1 MAEGLGIAASAIAVI
16 ELAAKVASLC
26 LQYSKDVQGARDDI
40 ARLQRTTTDLQNM
53 SKSVKELLD
62 GPHRERLKA
71 SRELRA
77 TLDDSQRQL
86 EQLKNKLTPNTPRAA
101 MKRIGLRALKW
112 PFENRDIEKI
122 IESLARFTQTIS
134 LSLQVDQ
141 T

>member
-16 ELAAKVASLC
+16 ELSAKVASLC

-40 ARLQRTTTDLQNM
+40 ARLQRTTTDLHNM
-53 SKSVKELLD
+53 SRSVKELLD

-71 SRELRA
+71 SRQLQD
-77 TLDDSQRQL
+77 TLHDSREQL
-86 EQLKNKLTPNTPRAA
+86 EQLDNKLTPSTSRTT
-101 MKRIGLRALKW
+101 MRRFGLRALKW
-112 PFENRDIEKI
+112 PFESRDIEKI
-122 IESLARFTQTIS
+122 IESLARSTQTIS

>member
-53 SKSVKELLD
+53 SRSVKELLD
-62 GPHRERLKA
+62 GPHKRLKA

-86 EQLKNKLTPNTPRAA
+86 EQLKNKLTPNTCRAA

-112 PFENRDIEKI
+112 PFESRDIEKI
-122 IESLARFTQTIS
+122 IESLARSTQTIS

>member
-40 ARLQRTTTDLQNM
+40 ARLERTATELRNW
-53 SKSVKELLD
+53 SERVKGLLN
-62 GPHRERLKA
+62 GPHGESLKA
-71 SRELRA
+71 SQQLRA

-112 PFENRDIEKI
+112 PFESRDIEKI
-122 IESLARFTQTIS
+122 IESLARSTQTIS